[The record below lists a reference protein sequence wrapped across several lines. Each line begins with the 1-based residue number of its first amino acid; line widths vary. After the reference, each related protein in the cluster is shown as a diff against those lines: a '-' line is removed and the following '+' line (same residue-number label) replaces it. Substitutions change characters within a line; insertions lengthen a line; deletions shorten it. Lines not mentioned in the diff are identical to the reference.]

1 METTYIVKF
10 QNRNNKSIRILVFFE
25 AKRGRGKDLEK
36 ILLKVIEPTRKESR
50 NIAYVL
56 HRSNDNP
63 DELLFDEIWTNK
75 KLRRAF
81 QKTLHRGFRF
91 KYRAVVS

>member
-1 METTYIVKF
+1 METTDIVKF

-36 ILLKVIEPTRKESR
+36 ILLKVIVPTRKKPG

-56 HRSNDNP
+56 HRSNYNP
-63 DELLFDEIWTNK
+63 DELLFDEIWTTR
-75 KLRRAF
+75 KL
-81 QKTLHRGFRF
+81 
-91 KYRAVVS
+91 